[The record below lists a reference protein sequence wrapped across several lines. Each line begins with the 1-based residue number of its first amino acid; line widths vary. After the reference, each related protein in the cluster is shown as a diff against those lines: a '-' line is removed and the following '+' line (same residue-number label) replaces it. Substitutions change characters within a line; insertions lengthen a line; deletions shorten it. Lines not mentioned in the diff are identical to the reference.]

1 MVALLEVSVLTKYRV
16 AMQLKLK
23 RTGDYSVRAMID
35 VARHNETG
43 LRQARNIASEQQ
55 IPYKSL
61 TLTLAQLVAEG
72 LLVAKHGPAGGYT
85 LARPPTAITLRDI
98 IEAAEGPATFN
109 HCVLRDGPCDWDET
123 CPVHD
128 TWTRAQSALAQ
139 ELAATTL
146 ADLARIDAAIQ
157 AGEYHS
163 PTPPHPDRTQRHGQ
177 RN

>member
-1 MVALLEVSVLTKYRV
+1 
-16 AMQLKLK
+16 MQLKLK
-23 RTGDYSVRAMID
+23 HTGDYSIRAMID

-43 LRQARNIASEQQ
+43 HRQARKIASEQQ

-61 TLTLAQLVAEG
+61 TLALAR
-72 LLVAKHGPAGGYT
+72 LVAKGLLIAKQGPSGGYT
-85 LARPPTAITLRDI
+85 LARPATDINLCDI

-128 TWTRAQSALAQ
+128 AWSNAQSALSR

-146 ADLARIDAAIQ
+146 ADLARIDASIQ
-157 AGEYHS
+157 SGEYS
-163 PTPPHPDRTQRHGQ
+163 SQAPPHPVETLRHGQ